1 MSRGILAVNAGS
13 STLKLTLFSGD
24 TAMSRRASATVE
36 RVSTDDAAG
45 GFDAALESGLRQI
58 EREMP
63 LDLGAAGHRIV
74 HGGDRHADPETVTP
88 ALVADLRRLEPIDPT
103 HMPQSL
109 SLIEAVSRRFAGLTQ
124 IACFDTAFHQTM
136 PRRARLYALPR
147 WTWTAGI
154 RRYGFHGLSCESI
167 LHTLHGIDAAAAR
180 GRLVIAH
187 LGNGASVT
195 AVHDGKSVDTTMGF
209 SPTGGLMMGTR
220 SGDLDPGVMTFLA
233 RSIDTGMDGLDRLL
247 TRESGLLG
255 VSGLTSDMQ
264 QLLASRKPEAHEA
277 VDLFCYAARKH
288 VAALV
293 AALNGA
299 DTLVF
304 TGGIGEHAGP
314 VRERICAGLQHLG
327 IEIASPANAA
337 NDPII
342 STPASR
348 VTVRVMHTDEDL
360 AIARHV
366 RRLLA

>member
-1 MSRGILAVNAGS
+1 
-13 STLKLTLFSGD
+13 
-24 TAMSRRASATVE
+24 
-36 RVSTDDAAG
+36 
-45 GFDAALESGLRQI
+45 
-58 EREMP
+58 MP
-63 LDLGAAGHRIV
+63 
-74 HGGDRHADPETVTP
+74 
-88 ALVADLRRLEPIDPT
+88 
-103 HMPQSL
+103 
-109 SLIEAVSRRFAGLTQ
+109 
-124 IACFDTAFHQTM
+124 
-136 PRRARLYALPR
+136 
-147 WTWTAGI
+147 
-154 RRYGFHGLSCESI
+154 
-167 LHTLHGIDAAAAR
+167 
-180 GRLVIAH
+180 
-187 LGNGASVT
+187 
-195 AVHDGKSVDTTMGF
+195 
-209 SPTGGLMMGTR
+209 
-220 SGDLDPGVMTFLA
+220 FLA
-233 RSIDTGMDGLDRLL
+233 RSTDTGVDGLDRLL

-264 QLLASRKPEAHEA
+264 QLLASEKPEAHEA

-288 VAALV
+288 VAAVV

-337 NDPII
+337 NAPII